1 MEKVPDLAEQFE
13 GRLSSLISDRNHA
26 VVLGGVSIALELV
39 KLNPSIVLPML
50 RRTLVPSLV
59 RLLQGL
65 LGGAS
70 GYSLEYDVSGLNDPF
85 LQVQILRLLR
95 VLGRGDV
102 EASDLMVDVLTQLA
116 AGLDGSR
123 NVGQAVLYEGLLTIF
138 SIKADSSLRTMAV
151 GLLARLLTQ
160 QGTDHNLRYVSLNL
174 LNKVLLQ
181 QTPGT
186 IEVIE
191 RHRETVLRCL
201 DDPDVSIRHRA
212 ADVALAL
219 VSRSSIRETFARLEA
234 SLLGPDADVELATS
248 LIPRLA
254 VLAARFAPNSRWYVD
269 TLRSLLGHESVSSKE
284 ELVSTFVRIVNNT
297 EDVQAYATKS
307 LLQANSSSEG
317 LIQAAAWC
325 LGEHGHR
332 IDVPSTEVVGR
343 LLGWLGTSGLSSQTL
358 AYVITALGKL
368 SVRFPAALG
377 EIQAGLKAASQRRS
391 DEAAQKAAE
400 TLALVSNAALRALV
414 FAPIPSDPKYTI
426 GSDDVMATGQL
437 LGLGMAASASSALDR
452 SESPA
457 PVLDVFAELATLSL
471 DGLGS
476 PPSRAP
482 SSARD
487 APFGSALASPK
498 QDHGKACYDSHGLQ
512 IFLRPVTENAPVDA
526 LHIQLTAYNK
536 LSAPITGLQILAA
549 VPKSL
554 KVLLD
559 PATGTQVAPSGT
571 VKQLLR
577 VSHATLEEP
586 ASTILS
592 MLKLRLRVSF
602 TPPLSAQSV
611 TETVEVT
618 SIL

>member
-13 GRLSSLISDRNHA
+13 GRLSSLIGDRNHA
-26 VVLGGVSIALELV
+26 VVLGGVSLALELI
-39 KLNPSIVLPML
+39 KLNPSVVLPML

-65 LGGAS
+65 LGGAT

-85 LQVQILRLLR
+85 LQVQVLRLLR

-138 SIKADSSLRTMAV
+138 SIRADASLRTMAV

-234 SLLGPDADVELATS
+234 SVLGPGADAELATA
-248 LIPRLA
+248 LVPRLA

-269 TLRSLLGHESVSSKE
+269 TLRSLLGHTAVSSKE
-284 ELVSTFVRIVNNT
+284 ELVSTFVRIINNT
-297 EDVQAYATKS
+297 EDVQAYATKTF
-307 LLQANSSSEG
+307 LETEAASEG

-332 IDVPSTEVVGR
+332 IDAPAGQVVAR
-343 LLGWLGTSGLSSQTL
+343 LLAWLKTPGLSSQTM

-377 EIQAGLKAASQRRS
+377 EIQTGLRIASQRRS

-400 TLALVSNAALRALV
+400 TLALVSNAALRSLV
-414 FAPIPSDPKYTI
+414 FAPIPADPKYTI

-437 LGLGMAASASSALDR
+437 LGVASSSALDR

-476 PPSRAP
+476 PSSRAP

-487 APFGSALASPK
+487 APFASALASPK
-498 QDHGKACYDSHGLQ
+498 QDYGKMCYDSHGLQ
-512 IFLRPVTENAPVDA
+512 LFLRPVTENAPADA

-536 LSAPITGLQILAA
+536 LAAPIAGLQVLAA

-554 KVLLD
+554 RVLLD
-559 PATGTQVAPSGT
+559 PASGTQIAPSAT
-571 VKQLLR
+571 VRQLLR
-577 VSHATLEEP
+577 VTHATSDEP

-592 MLKLRLRVSF
+592 MLKLRLRLSF
-602 TPPLSAQSV
+602 APPLSGQAI
-611 TETVEVT
+611 TETIEVS